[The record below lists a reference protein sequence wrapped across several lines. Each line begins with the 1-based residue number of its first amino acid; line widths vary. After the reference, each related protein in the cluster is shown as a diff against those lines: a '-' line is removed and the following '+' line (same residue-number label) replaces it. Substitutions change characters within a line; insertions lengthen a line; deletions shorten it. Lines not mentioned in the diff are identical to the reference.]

1 MVGCESSTTRRPRLS
16 CAGRL
21 EGVLCDR
28 RVPAY
33 HPGCRTGKRTVS
45 TRRCRGLSSNALL
58 FCILH
63 ILLLAVALAE
73 STGIWT
79 DGIENGT
86 YGYADH
92 LEEVNYTFQVC
103 HHGADQRRVR
113 HASCVRLARS
123 TGGYTRAPGRT
134 GSAIS
139 TDLATAVHALKPYV
153 AAACRRLDTS
163 PPATQTDNRTFPSV
177 FFHATSA
184 HGRFAIQREVAGVTR
199 ALEACPRLQTSPR
212 PASHQ
217 STATTRFVQRAGG
230 QHRKRRSAE
239 SDGVGYFGSRRLRC
253 GRPASASWQLLLL
266 GRLRADLAGHQQ
278 RQGGERSPVSPVVL
292 FQLLQTVP

>member
-1 MVGCESSTTRRPRLS
+1 VVGCESSTTRRPRLS

-58 FCILH
+58 FCIPH

-163 PPATQTDNRTFPSV
+163 PPATQTDDRTLGYACLGGLSAAANISPAGQSPI
-177 FFHATSA
+177 HRNNTIRATRRWSTP
-184 HGRFAIQREVAGVTR
+184 E
-199 ALEACPRLQTSPR
+199 TSIC
-212 PASHQ
+212 
-217 STATTRFVQRAGG
+217 
-230 QHRKRRSAE
+230 RK
-239 SDGVGYFGSRRLRC
+239 
-253 GRPASASWQLLLL
+253 
-266 GRLRADLAGHQQ
+266 
-278 RQGGERSPVSPVVL
+278 
-292 FQLLQTVP
+292 